1 MHVSGFTF
9 TILGQPRPWAR
20 AGRNG
25 RSTYTPN
32 PYANYRRM
40 VGMAAIAA
48 GMRSEVGPFRVSVE
62 VWRKDCGTYDVDNLL
77 KGVLDGLVRAK
88 ALKDDDI
95 RYVRAVSGE
104 HAGEDKEHPRCVVR
118 LELMQ

>member
-1 MHVSGFTF
+1 MSGFTF
-9 TILGQPRPWAR
+9 TVLGQPRPWAR

-32 PYANYRRM
+32 AYATYRRM

-62 VWRKDCGTYDVDNLL
+62 VWRKDRSRYDVDNLL
-77 KGVLDGLVRAK
+77 KGVLDAMVRSK

-95 RYVRAVSGE
+95 RYVRAESVE
-104 HAGEDKEHPRCVVR
+104 HMGEDKEHPRCVVR
-118 LELMQ
+118 LELM